1 MGSSRPVGIRPIGA
15 CVLGPTIDRYIA
27 MDSVSLIYTYPDGR
41 KKYWR
46 GMVDHRRS
54 EVVLE
59 YSEAT
64 RRVRQTVIDQAR
76 LKKPT
81 LELELEWRAQ
91 EKLRKG
97 YVHLQVEQYDEID
110 PVDSSASESSMPAS
124 ASMARVLAL
133 VSADDCDA
141 DWFF

>member
-1 MGSSRPVGIRPIGA
+1 
-15 CVLGPTIDRYIA
+15 
-27 MDSVSLIYTYPDGR
+27 MDSVTLIYTYPDGR

-91 EKLRKG
+91 KKLRKG
-97 YVHLQVEQYDEID
+97 YVHLQVEQYDEND
-110 PVDSSASESSMPAS
+110 PDDSSASESSMPAS

-133 VSADDCDA
+133 VNADDCDA